1 MSTGFQTLADQ
12 NDILASQLEATVDL
26 LNPESGA
33 EGSISLRE
41 FTKTTEATPQDFVQ
55 NLLETSS
62 HSVQMSHGL
71 ADVTAGMD
79 QVVAV
84 DYNERGNEVEAVL
97 AW

>member
-1 MSTGFQTLADQ
+1 
-12 NDILASQLEATVDL
+12 
-26 LNPESGA
+26 
-33 EGSISLRE
+33 
-41 FTKTTEATPQDFVQ
+41 
-55 NLLETSS
+55 
-62 HSVQMSHGL
+62 MSHGL